1 MILTYQLAMPQKMS
15 TTQLSPVHQVIDL
28 FQKSLLNLGYEPNL
42 AEAEQIGLLIF
53 GAMEG
58 SRRRF
63 HTVKHVFDVC
73 EGMNAMQT
81 IAALFH
87 DVVYYQI
94 DKSFPPNTAD
104 LLLPF
109 IEVQQNTLLIRADA
123 PKSQPFD
130 LCLAVFGFQRGQN
143 LLAFNGQNEFLSAC
157 VCALLLDK
165 LLTLNHLV
173 AIITCIEATI
183 PFRKPTKNEAQQ
195 EVAFYDNL
203 EQRLNQLALKFGKAW
218 QKPTTDEMVKQ
229 AVLLANNDVKNFAAA
244 DVGIFLDGTW
254 TLLPETYTELGQG
267 GLYSTAN
274 YRNALSRMESFFS
287 VLQAENVF
295 HQYQN
300 TPSNE
305 KFESLLANTKNNLQ
319 TGRDY
324 IGAKL
329 LPIAIIEAAAML
341 TGGDAPL
348 SFFVGDLRFA
358 NKNINRAEDFLPQ
371 IANAGTKKPT
381 NDLVFDLLEYG
392 RTSPTNFDL
401 QTSPLASF
409 LYQQLGN
416 TACQEFLGE
425 AKAFFEGKITAIAF
439 LAHKDDKVRKVICH
453 IIEACAAIALTR
465 KDKLLALSSQL
476 AKLPTDKS

>member
-1 MILTYQLAMPQKMS
+1 MS
-15 TTQLSPVHQVIDL
+15 TTQLSSVHQVIDL
-28 FQKSLLNLGYEPNL
+28 LQKSLLNLGYKPDL
-42 AEAEQIGLLIF
+42 AEVEQISFLIF

-58 SRRRF
+58 RHRRF
-63 HTVKHVFDVC
+63 HTIKHVFDVC
-73 EGMNAMQT
+73 EGMNDIQT

-109 IEVQQNTLLIRADA
+109 IEVQQDILLIRTNA
-123 PKSQPFD
+123 PLSQPFG
-130 LCLAVFGFQRGQN
+130 LCLAIFDFQRGQT

-183 PFRKPTKNEAQQ
+183 PFRKSIKNEAQQ
-195 EVAFYDNL
+195 EVAFYDIL
-203 EQRLNQLALKFGKAW
+203 AQRLNQLALQFGKAW
-218 QKPTTDEMVKQ
+218 HEQETNEMVKQ
-229 AVLLANNDVKNFAAA
+229 AILLANNDVKNFAAA

-254 TLLPETYTELGQG
+254 ALLPEMYAELGQG

-305 KFESLLANTKNNLQ
+305 KFESLIANTKNNLSI
-319 TGRDY
+319 GSAY

-358 NKNINRAEDFLPQ
+358 HKAIKRAEDFLPQ
-371 IANAGTKKPT
+371 RENANKRMPT
-381 NDLVFDLLEYG
+381 NNLVFNLLEYG
-392 RTSPTNFDL
+392 RISHTNFDL
-401 QTSPLASF
+401 QTSPLASY
-409 LYQQLGN
+409 LYQELGDTSCN
-416 TACQEFLGE
+416 ELLVN
-425 AKAFFEGKITAIAF
+425 AKAFFEGKITATTF

-453 IIEACAAIALTR
+453 LIKACAEIATIR
-465 KDKLLALSSQL
+465 KDKLLALANQL
-476 AKLPTDKS
+476 AKLPIDNTAKVSDK